1 MGQLSLS
8 FFTAVQ
14 KQRFWMP
21 INVEHFLNIWHG
33 VLVTQ
38 SHSLFTYPCSFI
50 CFIPLECD
58 ASAELTSSL

>member
-1 MGQLSLS
+1 MGQLSLP

-21 INVEHFLNIWHG
+21 INVEHFLNQHG

-38 SHSLFTYPCSFI
+38 SHSLFTYQCSFI
-50 CFIPLECD
+50 CVIPLECD

>member
-1 MGQLSLS
+1 MRQLSLP

-21 INVEHFLNIWHG
+21 INVEHFLNQHG

-50 CFIPLECD
+50 CVIPLECD